1 MASYDFTFVRRCQ
14 VILSLSGVPVFCEGP
29 RYKIEDHTSGNLG
42 PEEVP
47 GIGELRGPG
56 YTIRW
61 PNRRKRRTT
70 VWMFNLRVGERA
82 AAEAL
87 KNADRGLVGKE
98 KRVSGHDECV
108 FQGELPGQ
116 HRMADHVGKQKPG

>member
-47 GIGELRGPG
+47 GIGELRSTGLYHSLAEPTETAHHG
-56 YTIRW
+56 LDVQPTRW
-61 PNRRKRRTT
+61 
-70 VWMFNLRVGERA
+70 
-82 AAEAL
+82 
-87 KNADRGLVGKE
+87 
-98 KRVSGHDECV
+98 
-108 FQGELPGQ
+108 
-116 HRMADHVGKQKPG
+116 